1 MSTEIK
7 NLMDFIDASP
17 TAFQAVEN
25 SIEILKANHFKEL
38 SLNESWK
45 VEENGKYYINYLS
58 SIIAFR
64 IDSLRDGFQIIA
76 SHTDSPALA
85 IKPNP
90 VISSQGCITLN
101 TEVYGGPILNTWF
114 DRPLSIAGRVVLK
127 SDDIL
132 KPIHRNINFKEPVAI
147 LPNLAIHLNRE
158 VNKGYEINK
167 QKELLPIISL
177 NGEEADKDFLLDKIA
192 SFINVKKEDILDFD
206 LFLYEASPACL
217 VGFEQELI
225 QAPRL
230 DNLEMLQASLSA
242 LVSGEGQKGI
252 KVVIGFD
259 NEEVG
264 SLSKTGADST
274 ILKDFIDRLSLALHI
289 SEEEKM
295 INIAKSFM
303 ISADA
308 AHAVHPNH
316 SEKHDITNKPLL
328 GKGPVIKLSN
338 NKRYTT
344 DAYSKA
350 VFAALCERA
359 GIPYQ
364 EFVNH
369 SNQAGGSTIGPI
381 SSSHLSLHSVDIGAP
396 MLAMHSTRE
405 LIAAKDHIY
414 MLKVFE
420 EFFAL

>member
-38 SLNESWK
+38 SLNELWK

-58 SIIAFR
+58 SVIAFR

-192 SFINVKKEDILDFD
+192 SFINVQKEDILDFD

-242 LVSGEGQKGI
+242 LVLGEGQKGI

-328 GKGPVIKLSN
+328 SRGPVIKLSN

-350 VFAALCERA
+350 IFVSLCEKA
-359 GIPYQ
+359 GVPYQ

-381 SSSHLSLHSVDIGAP
+381 SSSHLSVQSVDIGAP

-420 EFFAL
+420 EFLAL